1 MLKVKEML
9 GSKKFKV
16 TLFSALAV
24 VCSVMADKINVQQG
38 LDSLVVIVA
47 TYLGAQGL
55 ADFGKA
61 KHVESAE
68 NKTEK

>member
-1 MLKVKEML
+1 MLKIKEMI

-16 TLFSALAV
+16 ALFSVLAV
-24 VCSVMADKINVQQG
+24 VCSVMADKINVQEG
-38 LDSLVVIVA
+38 LDAFVLIVA

-61 KHVESAE
+61 KHTEADKAE
-68 NKTEK
+68 K